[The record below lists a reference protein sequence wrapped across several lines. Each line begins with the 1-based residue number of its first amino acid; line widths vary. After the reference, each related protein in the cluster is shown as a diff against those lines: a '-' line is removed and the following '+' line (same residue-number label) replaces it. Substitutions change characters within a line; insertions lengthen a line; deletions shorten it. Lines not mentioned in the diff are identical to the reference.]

1 LAQEIAEQRGVG
13 IRYQIQDFLNPILNE
28 KFELIFDKGT
38 FDAIS
43 LSPQKDI
50 DQQKYI
56 QSVQELMTPTGYF
69 IITSCNYSTD
79 ELIQLFQSVFK
90 CRTFIKYPSFQFGG
104 LKGTTISTVA
114 FVLKTNGCD

>member
-1 LAQEIAEQRGVG
+1 VSCKVSVK
-13 IRYQIQDFLNPILNE
+13 Y
-28 KFELIFDKGT
+28 KGT

-79 ELIQLFQSVFK
+79 ELIQLFQSGKIFDHQNCYLLVFK